1 MRARALA
8 YSLVGCAA
16 ALGITWEIGLSTP
29 TAPPAAA
36 PPASTAAAPAGGP
49 TAPSSSSSAPSSK
62 SPSRPSGTFTGATA
76 ETAYGPMQVAIVV
89 KAGRITDVKALQV
102 TNQGDRSVAISAAA
116 VPVLR
121 SEALRAQSARI
132 AAVSGASYT
141 SQGYTTS
148 LQSALDKAHL

>member
-1 MRARALA
+1 
-8 YSLVGCAA
+8 
-16 ALGITWEIGLSTP
+16 
-29 TAPPAAA
+29 
-36 PPASTAAAPAGGP
+36 
-49 TAPSSSSSAPSSK
+49 
-62 SPSRPSGTFTGATA
+62 
-76 ETAYGPMQVAIVV
+76 MQVAIIV